1 MKTKHARAA
10 LMELEKIRTEELAA
24 AGFPREATAISAARV
39 ELDRALAGSSWWHDF
54 WNAPK
59 GQDGYSQI

>member
-1 MKTKHARAA
+1 MTEQPQWFCPKCGHV
-10 LMELEKIRTEELAA
+10 MTEEESKLYRSCPT
-24 AGFPREATAISAARV
+24 GVHFVQHKKIESK
-39 ELDRALAGSSWWHDF
+39 SWWHDF